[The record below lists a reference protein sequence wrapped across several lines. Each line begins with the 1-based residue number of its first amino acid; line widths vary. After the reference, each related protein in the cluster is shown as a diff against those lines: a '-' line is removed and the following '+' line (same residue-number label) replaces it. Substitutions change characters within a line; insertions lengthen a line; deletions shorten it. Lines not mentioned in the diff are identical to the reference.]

1 MKTYTKG
8 ILWSIAGIL
17 FFIAFAVDIE
27 NDRDV
32 WTWFWLLNSTLAFI
46 YALLIFIKH
55 KSEFK

>member
-32 WTWFWLLNSTLAFI
+32 WTWFWLLNSTFAFI

-55 KSEFK
+55 KS